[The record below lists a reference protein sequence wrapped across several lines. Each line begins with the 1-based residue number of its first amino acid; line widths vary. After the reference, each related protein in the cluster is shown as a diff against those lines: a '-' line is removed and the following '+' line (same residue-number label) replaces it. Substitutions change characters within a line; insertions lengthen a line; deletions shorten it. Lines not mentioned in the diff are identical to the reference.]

1 MEGKIYEAISN
12 VMKDVGAV
20 GKNDTNP
27 NQHYKY
33 RGIDAVMNALNPAMI
48 KNKIFVVPDV
58 IDQQREEREGRN
70 GGVLIY
76 SVIKVKYT
84 FYTTDGSNVESVV
97 IGEAMDSGDKSMNKA
112 MSAAFKYACF
122 QTFCIPTEEMIDS
135 ESESPE
141 PAPKKE
147 KKIENIGDMK
157 ISAAKVNVLAGDIE
171 TGVIDRDKLLKWFKV
186 EKLEDITEAQFR
198 EYVEKR
204 DKRK

>member
-1 MEGKIYEAISN
+1 
-12 VMKDVGAV
+12 
-20 GKNDTNP
+20 
-27 NQHYKY
+27 
-33 RGIDAVMNALNPAMI
+33 L
-48 KNKIFVVPDV
+48 
-58 IDQQREEREGRN
+58 
-70 GGVLIY
+70 LIY
-76 SVIKVKYT
+76 SVIKVRYT
-84 FYTTDGSNVESVV
+84 FYTTDGSSVESVV
-97 IGEAMDSGDKSMNKA
+97 VGEAMDSGDKSMNKA

-171 TGVIDRDKLLKWFKV
+171 TGLIDRDKLLKWFKV

-204 DKRK
+204 AKRK